1 MYLKINKNQR
11 DQKKEE
17 KKKCRKINFLQNK
30 KKKKNSKIDSQK
42 NIKIYIILSLIRSF
56 THTIKNLS
64 CIICI

>member
-17 KKKCRKINFLQNK
+17 KKKCRKINFLQN

>member
-11 DQKKEE
+11 DQKKEQ

-30 KKKKNSKIDSQK
+30 KEKNSKIDSQK
-42 NIKIYIILSLIRSF
+42 NINIYIILSLIGSF

>member
-17 KKKCRKINFLQNK
+17 KKKCRKINFLQN
-30 KKKKNSKIDSQK
+30 KKKNSKIDSQK